1 MTTLFKGLSVATEIM
16 IKNQYVEIL
25 TYKKNFYIDTI
36 SISRVLDV
44 LYKDL
49 IKHIE
54 EDMSLYS
61 FETNVQGFCY
71 KIYALNINQTSSL
84 LKKLNT
90 SLSDSKAIMDTFK
103 TLNNIK
109 NIKIIE
115 KP

>member
-1 MTTLFKGLSVATEIM
+1 MTILFKGLSVATETM

-25 TYKKNFYIDTI
+25 TNKKDLYIDTV

-54 EDMSLYS
+54 EDKYLYS
-61 FETNVQGFCY
+61 FETTVSGVCY
-71 KIYALNINQTSSL
+71 KIYALNINQTSIL

-90 SLSDSKAIMDTFK
+90 SLSGSTAIMDTFK

-109 NIKIIE
+109 NTKII
-115 KP
+115 